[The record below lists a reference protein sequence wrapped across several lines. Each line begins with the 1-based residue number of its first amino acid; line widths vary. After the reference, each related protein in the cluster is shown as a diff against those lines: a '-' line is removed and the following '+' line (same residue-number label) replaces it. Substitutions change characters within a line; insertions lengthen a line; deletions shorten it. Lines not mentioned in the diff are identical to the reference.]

1 MRIWPEDDEPCRK
14 FRRSAKAIIGSYI
27 INKDSM
33 NEILEIL
40 SENARASNA
49 EIAALLGRP
58 EEEVARVIKELED
71 SGVIRRYLAM
81 IDWEKAGD
89 GYVYAVIELKVA
101 LQRKTGYDAVAERIA
116 RFSEVQSVRLISGDH
131 DLSVT
136 VRGKSM
142 KDVAYFVAE
151 KIASLEGVE
160 STCTHFILKSY
171 KEHGVTLTDK
181 PKPKRL
187 VVTA

>member
-1 MRIWPEDDEPCRK
+1 MK
-14 FRRSAKAIIGSYI
+14 
-27 INKDSM
+27 
-33 NEILEIL
+33 EILEIL
-40 SENARASNA
+40 SENARATPA
-49 EIAALLGRP
+49 EIAALMGRS
-58 EEEVARVIKELED
+58 EKDVAVEIKELED
-71 SGVIRRYLAM
+71 AGVIRKYITL
-81 IDWEKAGD
+81 IDWEKLEEP
-89 GYVYAVIELKVA
+89 YVFAVLELKVA

-116 RFSEVQSVRLISGDH
+116 RFSEVESVRLISGDH

-151 KIASLEGVE
+151 KIAPLEGVQ

-171 KEHGVTLTDK
+171 KEHGVTLMDR

-187 VVTA
+187 VVTP

>member
-1 MRIWPEDDEPCRK
+1 
-14 FRRSAKAIIGSYI
+14 
-27 INKDSM
+27 M

-40 SENARASNA
+40 SENAKSSAS
-49 EIAALLGRP
+49 EIAGLLGRS
-58 EEEVARVIKELED
+58 ETDVAREIKELED
-71 SGVIRRYLAM
+71 AGIIRKYITL
-81 IDWEKAGD
+81 INWEKLD
-89 GYVYAVIELKVA
+89 QSLVFAVLELKVA

-116 RFSEVQSVRLISGDH
+116 NFSEVDSVRLISGGH
-131 DLSVT
+131 DLSIT

-151 KIASLEGVE
+151 KIAPLEGVQ

-171 KEHGVTLTDK
+171 KEHGVILTDK

-187 VVTA
+187 VITP

>member
-1 MRIWPEDDEPCRK
+1 
-14 FRRSAKAIIGSYI
+14 
-27 INKDSM
+27 M

-40 SENARASNA
+40 SENAKSSAS
-49 EIAALLGRP
+49 EIAALLGRS
-58 EEEVARVIKELED
+58 ETDVAREIKELED
-71 SGVIRRYLAM
+71 AGIIRKYITL
-81 IDWEKAGD
+81 INWEKLD
-89 GYVYAVIELKVA
+89 QSLVFAVLELKVA

-116 RFSEVQSVRLISGDH
+116 NFAEVDSVRLISGGH
-131 DLSVT
+131 DLSIT

-151 KIASLEGVE
+151 KIAPLEGVQ

-171 KEHGVTLTDK
+171 KEHGVILTDK

-187 VVTA
+187 VITP

>member
-1 MRIWPEDDEPCRK
+1 
-14 FRRSAKAIIGSYI
+14 
-27 INKDSM
+27 M

-40 SENARASNA
+40 SENAKASA
-49 EIAALLGRP
+49 SEIAALLGRS
-58 EEEVARVIKELED
+58 ETDVAREIKELED
-71 SGVIRRYLAM
+71 AGIIRKYITL
-81 IDWEKAGD
+81 INWEKLD
-89 GYVYAVIELKVA
+89 QSLVFAVLELKVA

-116 RFSEVQSVRLISGDH
+116 NFSEVDSVRLISGGH
-131 DLSVT
+131 DLSIT

-151 KIASLEGVE
+151 KIAPLEGVQ

-171 KEHGVTLTDK
+171 KEHGVILTDK

-187 VVTA
+187 VITP